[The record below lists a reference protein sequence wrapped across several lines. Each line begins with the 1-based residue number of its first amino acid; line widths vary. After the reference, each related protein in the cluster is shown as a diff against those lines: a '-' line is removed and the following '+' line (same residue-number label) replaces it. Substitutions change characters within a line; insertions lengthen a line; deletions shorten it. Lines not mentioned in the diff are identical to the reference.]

1 MISEIGISILHELH
15 YLGPWSIFD
24 AYVLFTRHYYS
35 FFFSFIS
42 LWCVPYHVTLLLS
55 FSPPLS
61 PRFFSFI
68 LLYLVCMHKLILFMA
83 DRERIVERTS
93 VYINRFHTSTSRS
106 GNSRIFLS
114 IFLFINVIIIYIFFL
129 FFIEGHISRSS
140 SNEYN
145 LYVGWF
151 FVELNVVKHFLRRCH
166 AYGDR

>member
-35 FFFSFIS
+35 FFS
-42 LWCVPYHVTLLLS
+42 LLFLFGACLTTLLSYSLS
-55 FSPPLS
+55 LPLFL
-61 PRFFSFI
+61 PVFFSFI

-145 LYVGWF
+145 LYVGWL